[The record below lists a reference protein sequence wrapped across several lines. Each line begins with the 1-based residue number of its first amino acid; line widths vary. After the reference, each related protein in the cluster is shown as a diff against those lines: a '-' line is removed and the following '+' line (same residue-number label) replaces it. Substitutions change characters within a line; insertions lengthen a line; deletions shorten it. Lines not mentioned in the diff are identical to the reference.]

1 MEMNS
6 TAAASPQALVAGE
19 GWFDPIEAG
28 LRARLRGFIAAMLEA
43 AVALGRGR
51 SQRGLSKGHRHGKR
65 ERQRLVF
72 GPVMV
77 SGPRARRTAIGG
89 MTQEWRSTVVPRY
102 GRRPRHVEALIAA
115 ADLSDTNT
123 RRVQRA
129 LAARFR
135 GAVGKDVV
143 SRAWRKLKVDWQ
155 AWSRRDLQGEDIV
168 RLILDGTVVKIRL
181 DRKGDA
187 DLSAGGPWRP
197 P

>member
-1 MEMNS
+1 M
-6 TAAASPQALVAGE
+6 ASGS
-19 GWFDPIEAG
+19 GSG
-28 LRARLRGFIAAMLEA
+28 
-43 AVALGRGR
+43 
-51 SQRGLSKGHRHGKR
+51 S
-65 ERQRLVF
+65 F

-102 GRRPRHVEALIAA
+102 GCRPRHVEALIAA

-168 RLILDGTVVKIRL
+168 RLILDGTVVKIWL
-181 DRKGDA
+181 DDRKGDA